1 MNLTG
6 KDLQF
11 LHDVAVESA
20 TKAGQYIQSRFDTTH
35 DKQIKEGP
43 DSIASQV
50 VTEVD
55 FKAQDIILSN
65 LKSSID
71 QFDIG
76 VLTEEA
82 TDDSSRFAKEH
93 FWCID
98 PMDGTLAFIEGRT
111 GYSVSV
117 ALVSKAGDPII
128 GVVYIPD
135 LEECYSAIKGQQV
148 WLNGGPMVP
157 ASDPSGILKVYMD
170 HSFAKDSNREVIMEY
185 MVRWARNN
193 GINKVES
200 KAEWGAVRNAIGVLT
215 SDIGCYFKF
224 PKKQQGGGSIW
235 DFAATRLMAEVLCL
249 HVSDASGNT
258 LHLNSSR
265 TTYMN
270 EVGVLYATDEKLRD
284 HILKLQNEMSA

>member
-20 TKAGQYIQSRFDTTH
+20 TKAGQHIQSRFDTTH

-65 LKSSID
+65 LESSID
-71 QFDIG
+71 QYDLGI
-76 VLTEEA
+76 LTEEA
-82 TDDSSRFAKEH
+82 TDDSSRFAKEY

-117 ALVSKAGDPII
+117 ALVSKEGDPVI

-135 LEECYSAIKGQQV
+135 IEECYSAIKGQQV
-148 WLNGGPMVP
+148 WLNGETVI
-157 ASDPSGILKVYMD
+157 SRTTHSGILNVFMD
-170 HSFAKDSNREVIMEY
+170 HSFAKASNRATIMDFISN
-185 MVRWARNN
+185 WANER
-193 GINKVES
+193 GVEIEL
-200 KAEWGAVRNAIGVLT
+200 KEEWGAVRNALGVIT
-215 SDIGCYFKF
+215 SDLGCYFKF

-235 DFAATRLMAEVLCL
+235 DFAATRLMAEVMNLY
-249 HVSDASGNT
+249 VSDASGNA
-258 LHLNSSR
+258 LHLNSTR
-265 TTYMN
+265 KTYMN
-270 EVGVLYATDEKLRD
+270 EVGVLYATDEELRN
-284 HILKLQNEMSA
+284 HILLFGEEMSA